1 MVEFSCLVGVSLV
14 GSPEKWDI
22 FMADPFTFEP
32 AMPEENGGVY
42 WDCSKTFVVDLPDN
56 DTVNELR
63 VARNAIVSLSDVSH
77 ASGSQDPVEYKIGT
91 EDLPARVQLVKYPN
105 KAKLIVNCKMLRNPL
120 G

>member
-32 AMPEENGGVY
+32 AMTEENGGVY

-56 DTVNELR
+56 DMVNELR

-91 EDLPARVQLVKYPN
+91 EDLPARVHLVKYPN
-105 KAKLIVNCKMLRNPL
+105 KAKLIVNCKMRRNPL

>member
-32 AMPEENGGVY
+32 AMTEENGGVY

-91 EDLPARVQLVKYPN
+91 EDFPARVQLVKYPN

>member
-1 MVEFSCLVGVSLV
+1 
-14 GSPEKWDI
+14 
-22 FMADPFTFEP
+22 MADPFTFEP
-32 AMPEENGGVY
+32 AMTEENGGVY

-77 ASGSQDPVEYKIGT
+77 ASGSQDPVEYK
-91 EDLPARVQLVKYPN
+91 RVQLVKYPN